1 MIKRYTREGM
11 GKVWTQENKYQ
22 KWLDVE
28 LAITQAHEE
37 MGTIP
42 SGITESVRKKAKFDV
57 KRIEEIEEVTRHDI
71 VAFNE
76 NVREYLSPTE
86 GSFLHY
92 GVTSS
97 DIVDTAN
104 ALLLKESSDIIIN
117 DIKQLLETLKK
128 RAFEFKDTPMIG
140 RSHGIHAEPIT
151 FGFVIALWYAE
162 MDRNLER
169 MQQAKEMVSYGKI
182 SGSMGTFANVG
193 LKVEERACEILGL
206 KFAPVS
212 NQIIQR
218 DRYAQYMTTLAII
231 AATIEKIALQIRHY
245 QRTEVR
251 EAEEFFHGGQKG
263 SSSMPHK
270 RNPVLSENLD
280 GLARLVR
287 SNALCAL
294 ENVALWHERDIS
306 HSSNERIILPDSSIA
321 IDFMLDRIDN
331 VLANLVVYKDK
342 MFENLNL
349 TKGVIYSQRV
359 MLKLIEKG
367 LDKEIAY
374 KITQQKAF
382 ESWNNKLDYKSIL
395 SQDETVKKYLS
406 NSELD
411 ECFDYSYFIRNIDKI
426 FNRVFDK

>member
-1 MIKRYTREGM
+1 MIDRYSRKEM
-11 GKVWTQENKYQ
+11 AQIFSQENKFQ

-28 LAITQAHEE
+28 LAIMQAQEE
-37 MGTIP
+37 IGIIP
-42 SGITESVRKKAKFDV
+42 KGITEQVRKKARFDIN
-57 KRIEEIEEVTRHDI
+57 RIEEIEKITRHDV
-71 VAFNE
+71 VAFTE
-76 NVREYLSPTE
+76 NIREYLTFEE

-104 ALLLKESSDIIIN
+104 ALILKQSSQIIID
-117 DIKQLLETLKK
+117 DIKQLLETLRK

-151 FGFVIALWYAE
+151 FGFVIALWYEE
-162 MDRNLER
+162 MKRNLDR
-169 MQQAKEMVSYGKI
+169 MQQAKEIISYGKI
-182 SGSMGTFANVG
+182 SGSMGTFANIDMR
-193 LKVEERACEILGL
+193 VEERACKILGL
-206 KFAPVS
+206 KPAPIS

-231 AATIEKIALQIRHY
+231 ASTIEKIALQIRHY
-245 QRTEVR
+245 QRTEVQ

-306 HSSNERIILPDSSIA
+306 HSSNERIILPDSSILV
-321 IDFMLDRIDN
+321 DFMLHRLNDI
-331 VLANLVVYKDK
+331 LENLVVYK
-342 MFENLNL
+342 ENMLKNL
-349 TKGVIYSQRV
+349 HLTRGVIYSQRV
-359 MLKLIEKG
+359 MLKLVEKG
-367 LDKEIAY
+367 LDKETAY
-374 KITQQKAF
+374 KLTQSKAF
-382 ESWNNKLDYKSIL
+382 ESWNNKLDYKTLL
-395 SQDETVKKYLS
+395 SNDETVRKYMS
-406 NSELD
+406 KEDLD
-411 ECFDYSYFIRNIDKI
+411 ECFDYNHFIRNIDSI
-426 FNRVFDK
+426 FKRVFDK

>member
-1 MIKRYTREGM
+1 MIDRYSRKEM
-11 GKVWTQENKYQ
+11 AQIFSQENKYQ

-28 LAITQAHEE
+28 LAIMQSHEE
-37 MGTIP
+37 IGTIP
-42 SGITESVRKKAKFDV
+42 SGITESVKRKAKFDIE
-57 KRIEEIEEVTRHDI
+57 RIEEIEAITRHDI
-71 VAFNE
+71 VAFNQ
-76 NVREYLSPTE
+76 NVREYLSSEE

-104 ALLLKESSDIIIN
+104 ALILKQSSEIIID

-128 RAFEFKDTPMIG
+128 RAFEFKDMPMIG

-151 FGFVIALWYAE
+151 FGFVIALWY
-162 MDRNLER
+162 
-169 MQQAKEMVSYGKI
+169 
-182 SGSMGTFANVG
+182 
-193 LKVEERACEILGL
+193 EE
-206 KFAPVS
+206 
-212 NQIIQR
+212 
-218 DRYAQYMTTLAII
+218 LAII
-231 AATIEKIALQIRHY
+231 ASTIEKIALQIRHY
-245 QRTEVR
+245 QRTEVQ

-306 HSSNERIILPDSSIA
+306 HSSNERIILPDSSIL
-321 IDFMLDRIDN
+321 IDFMLHRLNDI
-331 VLANLVVYKDK
+331 LTKLIVYKDK
-342 MFENLNL
+342 MIENINL
-349 TKGVIYSQRV
+349 TRGVIYSQRI

-367 LDKEIAY
+367 LDKETAY
-374 KITQQKAF
+374 KLSQSKAF
-382 ESWNNKLDYKSIL
+382 ESWNNKLDYKTIL
-395 SQDETVKKYLS
+395 LNDETVRKYMS
-406 NSELD
+406 KEELD
-411 ECFDYSYFIRNIDKI
+411 ECFNYTYFIRNVDKI

>member
-1 MIKRYTREGM
+1 MIDRYSRKEM
-11 GKVWTQENKYQ
+11 AQIFSQENKYQ

-28 LAITQAHEE
+28 LAIMQSHEE
-37 MGTIP
+37 IGTIP
-42 SGITESVRKKAKFDV
+42 SGITESVKRKAKFDIE
-57 KRIEEIEEVTRHDI
+57 RIEEIEAITRHDI
-71 VAFNE
+71 VAFNQ
-76 NVREYLSPTE
+76 NVREYLSSEE

-104 ALLLKESSDIIIN
+104 ALILKQSSEIIID

-128 RAFEFKDTPMIG
+128 RAFEFKDMPMIG

-151 FGFVIALWYAE
+151 FGFVIALWYEE
-162 MDRNLER
+162 MKRNLDR
-169 MQQAKEMVSYGKI
+169 MEQAKEIISYGKI
-182 SGSMGTFANVG
+182 SGSMGTFANIDMS
-193 LKVEERACEILGL
+193 VEERACEILGL
-206 KFAPVS
+206 KPAPIS

-231 AATIEKIALQIRHY
+231 ASTIEKIALQIRHY
-245 QRTEVR
+245 QRTEVQ

-306 HSSNERIILPDSSIA
+306 HSSNERIILPDSSIL
-321 IDFMLDRIDN
+321 IDFMLHRLNNI
-331 VLANLVVYKDK
+331 LTKLIVYKDK
-342 MFENLNL
+342 MIENINL
-349 TKGVIYSQRV
+349 TRGVIYSQRI

-367 LDKEIAY
+367 LDKETAY
-374 KITQQKAF
+374 KLSQSKAF
-382 ESWNNKLDYKSIL
+382 ESWNNKLDYKTIL
-395 SQDETVKKYLS
+395 LNDETVRKYMS
-406 NSELD
+406 KEELD
-411 ECFDYSYFIRNIDKI
+411 ECFNYTYFIRNVDKI

>member
-1 MIKRYTREGM
+1 MIDRYSRKEM
-11 GKVWTQENKYQ
+11 AQIFSQENKFQ

-28 LAITQAHEE
+28 LAIMQAQEE
-37 MGTIP
+37 IGIIP
-42 SGITESVRKKAKFDV
+42 KGITEQVRKKARFDIN
-57 KRIEEIEEVTRHDI
+57 RIEEIEKITRHDV
-71 VAFNE
+71 VAFTE
-76 NVREYLSPTE
+76 NIREYLTFEE

-104 ALLLKESSDIIIN
+104 ALILKQSSQIIID
-117 DIKQLLETLKK
+117 DIKQLLETLRK

-151 FGFVIALWYAE
+151 FGFVIALWYEE
-162 MDRNLER
+162 MKRNLDR
-169 MQQAKEMVSYGKI
+169 MQQAKEIISYGKI
-182 SGSMGTFANVG
+182 SGSMGTFANIDMR
-193 LKVEERACEILGL
+193 VEERACKILGL
-206 KFAPVS
+206 KPAPIS

-231 AATIEKIALQIRHY
+231 ASTIEKIALQIRHY
-245 QRTEVR
+245 QRTEVQ

-306 HSSNERIILPDSSIA
+306 HSSNERIILPDSSILV
-321 IDFMLDRIDN
+321 DFMLHRLNDI
-331 VLANLVVYKDK
+331 LENLVVYK
-342 MFENLNL
+342 ENMLKNL
-349 TKGVIYSQRV
+349 HLTRGVIYSQRV
-359 MLKLIEKG
+359 MLKLVEKG
-367 LDKEIAY
+367 LDKETAY
-374 KITQQKAF
+374 KLTQSKAF
-382 ESWNNKLDYKSIL
+382 ESWNNKLDYKTLL
-395 SQDETVKKYLS
+395 SNDETVRKYMS
-406 NSELD
+406 KEDLD
-411 ECFDYSYFIRNIDKI
+411 ECFDYNYFIRNIDSI
-426 FNRVFDK
+426 FKRVFDK

>member
-1 MIKRYTREGM
+1 MIDRYTREVM

-28 LAITQAHEE
+28 LAIMQAHEE

-42 SGITESVRKKAKFDV
+42 VGITDSVRKKAKFDI
-57 KRIEEIEEVTRHDI
+57 KRIEEIEEITRHDI

-104 ALLLKESSDIIIN
+104 ALLLKESADIIIN
-117 DIKQLLETLKK
+117 DIKHLLETLKK

-169 MQQAKEMVSYGKI
+169 MQQAKEMISYGKI
-182 SGSMGTFANVG
+182 SGSMGTFANVDPR
-193 LKVEERACEILGL
+193 VEERACEILGL
-206 KFAPVS
+206 KFAPIS

-245 QRTEVR
+245 QRTEVQ

-321 IDFMLDRIDN
+321 IDFMLYRLNN

-367 LDKEIAY
+367 LDKETAY

-395 SQDETVKKYLS
+395 SQNETVKKYLN

-426 FNRVFDK
+426 FERVFDK

>member
-1 MIKRYTREGM
+1 MIERYTRKIM
-11 GKVWTQENKYQ
+11 GDVWTQENKYQ
-22 KWLDVE
+22 KWLEVE
-28 LAITQAHEE
+28 LAIMQAHEE
-37 MGTIP
+37 IGTIP
-42 SGITESVRKKAKFDV
+42 AGITESVRKKARFDV
-57 KRIEEIEEVTRHDI
+57 KRIEEIELVTRHDI

-76 NVREYLSPTE
+76 NVREYLTPFE

-104 ALLLKESSDIIIN
+104 ALLLKQSSEIIIQ

-151 FGFVIALWYAE
+151 FGFVIALWYEE
-162 MDRNLER
+162 MKRNLER
-169 MQQAKEMVSYGKI
+169 MQQAKEIISYGKI
-182 SGSMGTFANVG
+182 SGSMGTFANVDI
-193 LKVEERACEILGL
+193 KVEERACEILGL
-206 KFAPVS
+206 KPAPIS

-245 QRTEVR
+245 QRTEVQ

-306 HSSNERIILPDSSIA
+306 HSSNERIILPDSNIA
-321 IDFMLDRIDN
+321 IDFMLNRLNDI
-331 VLANLVVYKDK
+331 LAKLVVYKDK
-342 MFENLNL
+342 MLENLNL
-349 TKGVIYSQRV
+349 TRGVIYSQRV

-367 LDKEIAY
+367 LDKETAY
-374 KITQQKAF
+374 KITQNKAF
-382 ESWNNKLDYKSIL
+382 ESWNSKVDYKTIL
-395 SQDETVKKYLS
+395 SKDETVTKYLS
-406 NSELD
+406 PEELN
-411 ECFDYSYFIRNIDKI
+411 ECFEHTYFIRNIDKI
-426 FNRVFDK
+426 FKRVFDK

>member
-1 MIKRYTREGM
+1 MIERYTRKIM
-11 GKVWTQENKYQ
+11 GDVWTQENKYQ
-22 KWLDVE
+22 KWLEVE
-28 LAITQAHEE
+28 LAIMQANEA

-42 SGITESVRKKAKFDV
+42 AGITESVRKKAKFDV
-57 KRIEEIEEVTRHDI
+57 NRIEEIEKVTRHDI

-76 NVREYLSPTE
+76 NVREYLTPLE

-104 ALLLKESSDIIIN
+104 ALLLKKSSEIIIE

-151 FGFVIALWYAE
+151 FGFVIALWYEE
-162 MDRNLER
+162 MKRNLQR
-169 MQQAKEMVSYGKI
+169 MQQAKESISYGKI
-182 SGSMGTFANVG
+182 SGSMGTFANVDI
-193 LKVEERACEILGL
+193 KVEERACEILGL
-206 KFAPVS
+206 KPAPIS

-245 QRTEVR
+245 QRTEVQ

-321 IDFMLDRIDN
+321 VDFMLNRLNDI
-331 VLANLVVYKDK
+331 LTKLVVYKDK
-342 MFENLNL
+342 MLENLNL
-349 TKGVIYSQRV
+349 TRGVIYSQRV

-367 LDKEIAY
+367 LDKETAY
-374 KITQQKAF
+374 KITQGKAF
-382 ESWNNKLDYKSIL
+382 ESWNNRLDYKTIL
-395 SQDETVKKYLS
+395 SKDETISKYLS
-406 NSELD
+406 YKELN
-411 ECFDYSYFIRNIDKI
+411 ECFEHTYFIRNIDKI
-426 FNRVFDK
+426 FERVFDK

>member
-1 MIKRYTREGM
+1 MIERYTRKIM
-11 GKVWTQENKYQ
+11 DDVWTLENKYQ
-22 KWLDVE
+22 KWLEVE
-28 LAITQAHEE
+28 LAIMQAHEE

-42 SGITESVRKKAKFDV
+42 AGITQSVRKKAKFDV
-57 KRIEEIEEVTRHDI
+57 KRIEEIEEITRHDI

-76 NVREYLSPTE
+76 NVREYLTPQE

-104 ALLLKESSDIIIN
+104 ALLLKRSCEIIID

-151 FGFVIALWYAE
+151 FGFVIALWYEE
-162 MDRNLER
+162 MKRNLQR
-169 MQQAKEMVSYGKI
+169 MEQARQTVSYGKI
-182 SGSMGTFANVG
+182 SGSMGTFANVDLG
-193 LKVEERACEILGL
+193 LEERACEILGL
-206 KFAPVS
+206 KPDPIS

-245 QRTEVR
+245 QRTEVQ
-251 EAEEFFHGGQKG
+251 EAEEYFHGGQKG

-321 IDFMLDRIDN
+321 IDFMLNRLNNI
-331 VLANLVVYKDK
+331 LSNLVVYKEK

-349 TKGVIYSQRV
+349 TRGVIYSQRV

-367 LDKEIAY
+367 LDKETAY
-374 KITQQKAF
+374 KITQNLAF
-382 ESWNNKLDYKSIL
+382 ESWNNKVDYKL
-395 SQDETVKKYLS
+395 LLAKNETIGKYLS
-406 NSELD
+406 EQELN
-411 ECFDYSYFIRNIDKI
+411 ECFDYTYFIRNINKI

>member
-1 MIKRYTREGM
+1 MIERYTRKIM
-11 GKVWTQENKYQ
+11 DDVWTLENKYQ
-22 KWLDVE
+22 KWLEVE
-28 LAITQAHEE
+28 LAIMQAHEE

-42 SGITESVRKKAKFDV
+42 AGITQSVRKKAKFDV
-57 KRIEEIEEVTRHDI
+57 KRIEEIEEITRHDI

-76 NVREYLSPTE
+76 NVREYLTPQE

-104 ALLLKESSDIIIN
+104 ALLLKRSCEIIID

-151 FGFVIALWYAE
+151 FGFVIALWYEE
-162 MDRNLER
+162 MKRNLQR
-169 MQQAKEMVSYGKI
+169 MEQARQTVSYGKI
-182 SGSMGTFANVG
+182 SGSMGTFANVDLG
-193 LKVEERACEILGL
+193 LEERACEILGL
-206 KFAPVS
+206 KPDPIS

-245 QRTEVR
+245 QRTEVQ
-251 EAEEFFHGGQKG
+251 EAEEYFHGGQKG

-321 IDFMLDRIDN
+321 IDFMLNRLNNI
-331 VLANLVVYKDK
+331 LSNLVVYKEK

-349 TKGVIYSQRV
+349 TRGVIYSQRV

-367 LDKEIAY
+367 LDKETAY
-374 KITQQKAF
+374 KITQSLAF
-382 ESWNNKLDYKSIL
+382 ESWNNKVDYKLLLAKNEIIG
-395 SQDETVKKYLS
+395 KYLS
-406 NSELD
+406 EQELT
-411 ECFDYSYFIRNIDKI
+411 ECFDYTYFLRNIDKI

>member
-1 MIKRYTREGM
+1 MIERYTRKIM
-11 GKVWTQENKYQ
+11 GDVWTQENKYQ
-22 KWLDVE
+22 KWLEVE
-28 LAITQAHEE
+28 LAIMQANEE
-37 MGTIP
+37 IGTIP
-42 SGITESVRKKAKFDV
+42 AGITESVRKKAKFNV
-57 KRIEEIEEVTRHDI
+57 NRIEEIEEITRHDI

-76 NVREYLSPTE
+76 NVREYLTPLE

-104 ALLLKESSDIIIN
+104 ALLLKQSSEIIIE

-151 FGFVIALWYAE
+151 FGFVIALWYEE
-162 MDRNLER
+162 MKRNLQR
-169 MQQAKEMVSYGKI
+169 MEQAKESISYGKI
-182 SGSMGTFANVG
+182 SGSMGTFANVDI
-193 LKVEERACEILGL
+193 KVEERACEILGL
-206 KFAPVS
+206 KPASIS

-245 QRTEVR
+245 QRTEVQ

-321 IDFMLDRIDN
+321 LDFMLNRLNDI
-331 VLANLVVYKDK
+331 LTKLVVYKDK
-342 MFENLNL
+342 MLENLNL
-349 TKGVIYSQRV
+349 TRGVIYSQRV

-367 LDKEIAY
+367 LDKETAY
-374 KITQQKAF
+374 KITQSKAF
-382 ESWNNKLDYKSIL
+382 ESWNNRLDYKTIL
-395 SQDETVKKYLS
+395 SKDETINKYLS
-406 NSELD
+406 PKELND
-411 ECFDYSYFIRNIDKI
+411 CFDYTYFTRNIDKI
-426 FNRVFDK
+426 FKRVFDK

>member
-1 MIKRYTREGM
+1 MIDRYSRKEM
-11 GKVWTQENKYQ
+11 AQIFSQENKYQ

-28 LAITQAHEE
+28 LAIMQSHEE
-37 MGTIP
+37 IGTIP
-42 SGITESVRKKAKFDV
+42 SGITESVKRKAKFDIE
-57 KRIEEIEEVTRHDI
+57 RIEEIEAITRHDI

-76 NVREYLSPTE
+76 NVREYLSSEE

-104 ALLLKESSDIIIN
+104 ALILKQSSEIIID

-151 FGFVIALWYAE
+151 FGFVIALWYEE
-162 MDRNLER
+162 MKRNLDR
-169 MQQAKEMVSYGKI
+169 MEQAKEIISYGKI
-182 SGSMGTFANVG
+182 SGSMGTFANIDMS
-193 LKVEERACEILGL
+193 VEERACEILGL
-206 KFAPVS
+206 KPAPIS

-231 AATIEKIALQIRHY
+231 ASTIEKIALQIRHY
-245 QRTEVR
+245 QRTEVQ

-270 RNPVLSENLD
+270 RNPVLSENID

-306 HSSNERIILPDSSIA
+306 HSSNERIILPDSSIL
-321 IDFMLDRIDN
+321 IDFMLHRLNDI
-331 VLANLVVYKDK
+331 LTKLIVYKDK
-342 MFENLNL
+342 MIENINL
-349 TKGVIYSQRV
+349 TRGVIYSQRI

-367 LDKEIAY
+367 LDKETAY
-374 KITQQKAF
+374 KLSQSKAF
-382 ESWNNKLDYKSIL
+382 ESWNNKLDYKTIL
-395 SQDETVKKYLS
+395 LNDETVRKYMS
-406 NSELD
+406 KEELD
-411 ECFDYSYFIRNIDKI
+411 ECFNYTYFIRNVDKI

>member
-1 MIKRYTREGM
+1 MIDRYSRKEM
-11 GKVWTQENKYQ
+11 AQIFSQENKYQ

-28 LAITQAHEE
+28 LAIMQSHEE
-37 MGTIP
+37 IGTIP
-42 SGITESVRKKAKFDV
+42 SGITESVKRKAKFDIE
-57 KRIEEIEEVTRHDI
+57 RIEEIEAITRHDI

-76 NVREYLSPTE
+76 NVREHLNSEE

-104 ALLLKESSDIIIN
+104 ALILKQSSEIIID

-151 FGFVIALWYAE
+151 FGFVIALWYEE
-162 MDRNLER
+162 MKRNLDR
-169 MQQAKEMVSYGKI
+169 MEQAKEIISYGKI
-182 SGSMGTFANVG
+182 SGSMGTFANIDMS
-193 LKVEERACEILGL
+193 VEERACEILGL
-206 KFAPVS
+206 KPAPIS

-231 AATIEKIALQIRHY
+231 ASTIEKIALQIRHY
-245 QRTEVR
+245 QRTEVQ

-306 HSSNERIILPDSSIA
+306 HSSNERIILPDSSIL
-321 IDFMLDRIDN
+321 IDFMLHRLNDI
-331 VLANLVVYKDK
+331 LTKLIVYKDK
-342 MFENLNL
+342 MIENINL
-349 TKGVIYSQRV
+349 TRGVIYSQRI

-367 LDKEIAY
+367 LDKETAY
-374 KITQQKAF
+374 KLSQSKAF
-382 ESWNNKLDYKSIL
+382 ESWNNKLDYKTIL
-395 SQDETVKKYLS
+395 LNDETVRKYMS
-406 NSELD
+406 KEELD
-411 ECFDYSYFIRNIDKI
+411 ECFNYTYFIRNVDKI